1 MAAIA
6 YIADPSTMTLDDQ
19 LAQTFRTASDR
30 FRDDFARLTAT
41 LRASVD
47 AEGERLLEGFRSM
60 GSAHSL
66 SGILEVLIES
76 ASREAARTA
85 ILLVQGGAHQV
96 WRDRGFEA
104 GEAAAAF
111 ASVSSNDRA
120 VAMPI
125 VLGGHAVA
133 VLYADQGP
141 NASEDAGE
149 EGAPNSGTLNRRT
162 LEVLAHYAARC
173 LESLTASKATR
184 ALMARSEAA
193 GVPPAPLASVPS
205 SDVPAPA
212 ERRSADDEDGAARR
226 YARLLVSEIKL
237 YHEGEVVAGR
247 AAGDLGIRL
256 RDEIARAR
264 ALYAER
270 VPADVDVRGDYFHA
284 ELVRTLANGDERLLE
299 AGD

>member
-1 MAAIA
+1 
-6 YIADPSTMTLDDQ
+6 MTLDDQ

-30 FRDDFARLTAT
+30 FRDDFASLTAT

-47 AEGERLLEGFRSM
+47 AEGERLLDGFRSM
-60 GSAHSL
+60 GRAHSL
-66 SGILEVLIES
+66 SGVLDALLES
-76 ASREAARTA
+76 ASHEAARTA
-85 ILLVQGGAHQV
+85 ILLVQGGAYQV
-96 WRDRGFEA
+96 WRERGFEA
-104 GEAAAAF
+104 GEATPAF
-111 ASVSSNDRA
+111 AALPSNDRA

-125 VLGGHAVA
+125 VLSGHAVA

-141 NASEDAGE
+141 NSE
-149 EGAPNSGTLNRRT
+149 TLIPRT
-162 LEVLAHYAARC
+162 LEVLTHYAARC

-193 GVPPAPLASVPS
+193 GVPPVPLPSVPPFS
-205 SDVPAPA
+205 APSDAPSDAPAPA

-247 AAGDLGIRL
+247 AAGDLGVRL

-270 VPADVDVRGDYFHA
+270 VPADVHARGDYFHA

-299 AGD
+299 ES

>member
-1 MAAIA
+1 
-6 YIADPSTMTLDDQ
+6 MTLDDQ
-19 LAQTFRTASDR
+19 LAQTFRAASDR
-30 FRDDFARLTAT
+30 FRADFASLTAT

-47 AEGERLLEGFRSM
+47 AEGERLLDGFRTM
-60 GSAHSL
+60 GRAHSL
-66 SGILEVLIES
+66 SGVLDALLES
-76 ASREAARTA
+76 ASHEAARTA
-85 ILLVQGGAHQV
+85 ILLVQGGAYQV
-96 WRDRGFEA
+96 WRERGFEA
-104 GEAAAAF
+104 GEAASAF
-111 ASVSSNDRA
+111 AAVSSNDRA

-125 VLGGHAVA
+125 VLSGHIVA
-133 VLYADQGP
+133 MLYADPGP
-141 NASEDAGE
+141 NASEADGDV
-149 EGAPNSGTLNRRT
+149 GTPNSGAPIRRT
-162 LEVLAHYAARC
+162 LEVLTHYAARC

-193 GVPPAPLASVPS
+193 GLPPVPLPEAPAPV
-205 SDVPAPA
+205 

-237 YHEGEVVAGR
+237 YHEGDVVAGR

-270 VPADVDVRGDYFHA
+270 VPADVHARGDYFHA

-299 AGD
+299 AGG